1 MRIISG
7 THRSRQFHIPDNL
20 GIRPTTDFA
29 KEALF
34 NILQNRIDFEGMKVL
49 DLFGGSGSMSY
60 EFASRGCAE
69 ITSIEKNPK
78 CCNFIKKTAN
88 EFNFTNIK
96 VITMDVFKFLSLCSE
111 TFDLIFADPPF
122 KLANIERIPS
132 LVFEKNLLKEN
143 GTLIVEHP
151 VEVSFPEIKQP
162 QERREYGTVNFSIF
176 TPYPA
181 LLEKEKGE
189 QQTDE

>member
-7 THRSRQFHIPDNL
+7 THKSRQFNIPDNL

-34 NILQNRIDFEGMKVL
+34 NILQNRIDFEGMNAL

-60 EFASRGCAE
+60 EFASRGCSA
-69 ITSIEKNPK
+69 IMTIEKNPK
-78 CCNFIKKTAN
+78 CSEFIKKTAR
-88 EFNFTNIK
+88 EFKFENIK
-96 VITMDVFKFLSLCSE
+96 VTTMDVFRFLGLCAD

-122 KLANIERIPS
+122 KLENIERIPA

-143 GTLIVEHP
+143 GMLIVEHP
-151 VEVSFPEIKQP
+151 VDVNFSSINQL
-162 QERREYGTVNFSIF
+162 QETREYGTVNFSIF
-176 TPYPA
+176 GNNKFYR
-181 LLEKEKGE
+181 
-189 QQTDE
+189 